1 MILPLFKWNLYCSNF
16 DCGTFL
22 EQQATEPDVTCPRCG
37 GSLQVSEKVIFKE
50 AKENDDLCSN

>member
-1 MILPLFKWNLYCSNF
+1 MFKWNLYCSNF

-50 AKENDDLCSN
+50 TKENDDLCSD